1 MNYIGIDIIE
11 TKRIE
16 LAIAKQGER
25 FLNRVY
31 TSGELASYR
40 KYLPSLAARFAGK
53 EATIK
58 ALGLGIGWKEIEI
71 LSGPDGKPMLRLY
84 GKARERANDLSLDNI
99 AITISHAKEYAIAMV
114 IGETR

>member
-11 TKRIE
+11 TGRIE
-16 LAIAKQGER
+16 QAIAEQGER
-25 FLNRVY
+25 FLKRVY
-31 TSGELASYR
+31 TTGELAAYR
-40 KYLPSLAARFAGK
+40 KYLPSLAARFAAK

-71 LSGPDGKPMLRLY
+71 LSDPEGKPVIHLHD
-84 GKARERANDLSLDNI
+84 KAKERAKNLNLDNI

-114 IGETR
+114 IGATR